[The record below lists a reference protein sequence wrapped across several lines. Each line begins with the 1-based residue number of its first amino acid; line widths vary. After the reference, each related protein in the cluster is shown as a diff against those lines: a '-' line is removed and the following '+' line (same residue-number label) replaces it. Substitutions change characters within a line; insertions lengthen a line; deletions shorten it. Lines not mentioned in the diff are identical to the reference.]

1 MDEPI
6 IINITYQER
15 KKIYA
20 KEYYSKQ
27 ENKDK
32 HKIHMLEPI
41 RCDVCG
47 CTHAKCKEKSHQ
59 RTPKHLKNLQIQI
72 LLKENQELKNKN

>member
-1 MDEPI
+1 MEEQN
-6 IINITYQER
+6 INNMTYQEKR
-15 KKIYA
+15 KLYA

-32 HKIHMLEPI
+32 HKVFMLEPI
-41 RCDVCG
+41 PCDVCG
-47 CTHAKCKEKSHQ
+47 CTYAKCKEKTHQ

-72 LLKENQELKNKN
+72 LLKENLELKHKN